1 MSEDAWYEAAS
12 AACLLIGAL
21 LSVAAGIGLLRFP
34 DALSRMHAA
43 TKPQI
48 AGLAFILLAVGF
60 EARNWATIS
69 TLLLVMLF
77 QMLTAPVAAHM
88 VGRAAYRTRH
98 LRRELLLTDELAD
111 VVDRAS
117 QDLATDPAKRPS
129 PDSSQ
134 R

>member
-1 MSEDAWYEAAS
+1 MTADTGFEIAA
-12 AACLLIGAL
+12 AVCLMIGAL
-21 LSVAAGIGLLRFP
+21 LSLAAGIGLLRFP

-48 AGLAFILLAVGF
+48 TGLAFILLAIGL

-69 TLLLVMLF
+69 TLILVMLF

-88 VGRAAYRTRH
+88 IGRAAYRTRH

-117 QDLATDPAKRPS
+117 HDLATDPAKRPE
-129 PDSSQ
+129 
-134 R
+134 

>member
-1 MSEDAWYEAAS
+1 MTLDDWFELAAS
-12 AACLLIGAL
+12 VCLLIGAL
-21 LSVAAGIGLLRFP
+21 LSLAAGVGLLRFP

-48 AGLAFILLAVGF
+48 AGLAFILLAVGLDQ
-60 EARNWATIS
+60 RNWATVS
-69 TLLLVMLF
+69 TLFLVMLF

-88 VGRAAYRTRH
+88 IGRAVYRTRH

-117 QDLATDPAKRPS
+117 HDLATDPANRPE
-129 PDSSQ
+129 
-134 R
+134 

>member
-1 MSEDAWYEAAS
+1 MTVDDWFELAAS
-12 AACLLIGAL
+12 VCLLIGAL
-21 LSVAAGIGLLRFP
+21 LSLAAGVGLLRFP

-48 AGLAFILLAVGF
+48 AGLAFILLAVGLDQ
-60 EARNWATIS
+60 RNWATVS
-69 TLLLVMLF
+69 TLFLVMLF

-88 VGRAAYRTRH
+88 IGRAVYRTRH

-117 QDLATDPAKRPS
+117 HDLATDPANRPE
-129 PDSSQ
+129 
-134 R
+134 

>member
-1 MSEDAWYEAAS
+1 MTVDEWFELAAS
-12 AACLLIGAL
+12 VCLLIGAL
-21 LSVAAGIGLLRFP
+21 LSLAAGVGLLRFP

-48 AGLAFILLAVGF
+48 AGLAFILLAVGLDQ
-60 EARNWATIS
+60 RNWATVS
-69 TLLLVMLF
+69 TLFLVMLF

-88 VGRAAYRTRH
+88 IGRAVYRTRH

-117 QDLATDPAKRPS
+117 HDLATDPANRPE
-129 PDSSQ
+129 
-134 R
+134 

>member
-1 MSEDAWYEAAS
+1 MTVDEWFESAAS
-12 AACLLIGAL
+12 VCLLIGAL
-21 LSVAAGIGLLRFP
+21 LSLAAGVGLLRFP

-48 AGLAFILLAVGF
+48 AGLAFILLAVGLDQ
-60 EARNWATIS
+60 RNWATVS
-69 TLLLVMLF
+69 TLFLVMLF

-88 VGRAAYRTRH
+88 IGRAVYRTRH

-117 QDLATDPAKRPS
+117 HDLATDPANRPE
-129 PDSSQ
+129 
-134 R
+134 

>member
-1 MSEDAWYEAAS
+1 MTEDNWYEIGS
-12 AACLLIGAL
+12 SVCLVIGAV
-21 LSVAAGIGLLRFP
+21 LSLAAGIGLLRFP

-48 AGLAFILLAVGF
+48 AGLAFILLAVGL

-69 TLLLVMLF
+69 TLILVMLF

-88 VGRAAYRTRH
+88 IGRAAYRTRH

-117 QDLATDPAKRPS
+117 QDLTTDPAKRPE
-129 PDSSQ
+129 

>member
-1 MSEDAWYEAAS
+1 MSADAWFEIAS
-12 AACLLIGAL
+12 SVCLLIGAL
-21 LSVAAGIGLLRFP
+21 LSLAAGIGLLRFP

-48 AGLAFILLAVGF
+48 AGLAFILLAIAL
-60 EARNWATIS
+60 EQRNWATVS
-69 TLLLVMLF
+69 TLFLVMLF

-88 VGRAAYRTRH
+88 IGRAAYRTRH

-117 QDLATDPAKRPS
+117 QDLATDPAARP
-129 PDSSQ
+129 D
-134 R
+134 